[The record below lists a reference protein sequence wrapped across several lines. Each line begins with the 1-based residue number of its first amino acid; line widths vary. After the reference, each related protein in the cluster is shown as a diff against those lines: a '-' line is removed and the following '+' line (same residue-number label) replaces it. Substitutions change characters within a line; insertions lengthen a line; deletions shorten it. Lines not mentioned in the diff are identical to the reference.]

1 MMENFPKLG
10 EEVLIQTQ
18 ESFRIPNREVGEK
31 QRNKA
36 TKRTSLDHVIT
47 KTPNI

>member
-10 EEVLIQTQ
+10 KEVLIQTQ

-31 QRNKA
+31 KTKKQSKQREPP
-36 TKRTSLDHVIT
+36 LIM
-47 KTPNI
+47 